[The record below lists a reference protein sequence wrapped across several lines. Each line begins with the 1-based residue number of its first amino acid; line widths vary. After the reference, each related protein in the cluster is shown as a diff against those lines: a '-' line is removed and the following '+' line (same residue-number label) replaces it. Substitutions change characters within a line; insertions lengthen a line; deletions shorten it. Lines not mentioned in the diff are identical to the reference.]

1 MAGLFVIF
9 LSGLLTGSV
18 GTELY
23 IRHAI
28 RTKVNELVSGNNQVA
43 AQLVMTRLEKSLAL
57 NTEQKKAI
65 YPIVLAT
72 VIQVRTLRA
81 RMRPEFEKI
90 FLQASHEIKIHLNKN
105 QQKKLDKFVERIQK
119 GLSMEKK

>member
-28 RTKVNELVSGNNQVA
+28 RTKVNELVSGNNKVA

>member
-9 LSGLLTGSV
+9 LSGILTGSV